1 MLNNSRLLLSREAL
15 QANARVLQEELG
27 SAKLVP
33 VIKDDAYGL
42 GAVSVAEALLPC
54 GVDTFAVSQV
64 SEGLELRQA
73 GIEATIWVLSVPLP
87 FQVAAAA
94 EAGLT
99 MTLAA
104 FHQLPVL
111 RAAAEAAG
119 KRLPVQLKLET
130 GLHRIGFL
138 PEELPELA
146 AKLRELEPFLR
157 CVGCFSHFYDSVPAH
172 MDAQLSRFEGMC
184 AQLSSLGIA
193 PGLRHIACSSSIE
206 VSSRYTL
213 DAARI
218 GRRLYMDSPDS
229 PTGKIRECASYRAW
243 LTDIRLRR
251 AGDAL
256 GYGDGCPLSEDTQV
270 GVLSVGYGDGLPPA
284 LFEKHAPVL
293 INGKR
298 ARLLACCM
306 DQSFVDVTGL
316 DCVPGD
322 EVTFFGRDAGGN
334 LLSAQ
339 EVAAFIGANE
349 GCSLTA
355 ALVPRVARIMEIH

>member
-1 MLNNSRLLLSREAL
+1 MLNNSRLLLNREAL

-27 SAKLVP
+27 AAKLVP

-64 SEGLELRQA
+64 SEGLELREA
-73 GIEATIWVLSVPLP
+73 GINAAVWVLSIPLA
-87 FQVAAAA
+87 FQVQAAA
-94 EAGLT
+94 EADLT
-99 MTLAA
+99 LTLAD

-111 RAAAEAAG
+111 RAAAEASG
-119 KRLPVQLKLET
+119 KCLPVQLKLET

-138 PEELPELA
+138 PEELPKLA
-146 AKLRELEPFLR
+146 ESLRELEPYLR

-172 MDAQLSRFEGMC
+172 MDAQLARFEDMC
-184 AQLSSLGIA
+184 ARLAALGIN
-193 PGLRHIACSSSIE
+193 PGLRHIACSASIE
-206 VSSRYTL
+206 ASPRYAL

-218 GRRLYMDSPDS
+218 GRRLYMDSPDR
-229 PTGKIRECASYRAW
+229 PTGRIRECASYRAW
-243 LTDIRLRR
+243 VTDIRLRR
-251 AGDAL
+251 AGDTL
-256 GYGDGCPLSEDTQV
+256 GYGDGCPLPEDTRV

-293 INGKR
+293 IGGKR

-316 DCVPGD
+316 DCAVGD
-322 EVTFFGRDAGGN
+322 EVTFFGWDAAEN

-355 ALVPRVARIMEIH
+355 ALVPRVARMLDTH